1 MRLLSDIVESIRQ
14 VCRYEKTVR
23 VDTKALQSVMMIFVL
38 VMLLIDIENF
48 KLGKYIIGGVTLA
61 VAVMSIVLVIVLKY
75 IKNVYRICQAAV
87 VVFFILAVIIS
98 IEGTNDGFSLL
109 WFLLL
114 PVITLVLLGM
124 PFRAPVCIFFGL
136 YITVLFW
143 TPLNNMLIYNYTRDY
158 LFYYPIFYWG
168 FCLLVVAMDIFYK
181 LYQIRQ
187 ADNEKNL
194 EAEVLEAVEGTKK
207 LMIDAVTAISQMLDE
222 KDVYTQ
228 EHSKRA
234 AEYSKLIAKNLKAH
248 EFTDEEIS
256 LIYRSAFL
264 HDIGKIAVPDAVLNK
279 PAKLTDEE
287 YGIMKNHT
295 VWGGQILSG
304 LEFLPQADMGAVYH
318 HERYDGKG
326 YPYGIKGEELPWMV
340 RIISAAD
347 SLDAMNSNRCYRKHC
362 DKDYIIGEF
371 EKGAGTQFDKSVAE
385 TVITLIEEGRI
396 VI

>member
-23 VDTKALQSVMMIFVL
+23 VDTKALQSVMMIFAL

-98 IEGTNDGFSLL
+98 IVGANDGFALL

-124 PFRAPVCIFFGL
+124 PFGAPECIFFGL

-168 FCLLVVAMDIFYK
+168 FCLLVVVMDIFYK

-194 EAEVLEAVEGTKK
+194 ETEVLEAVEGTKK

-222 KDVYTQ
+222 KDGYTQ
-228 EHSKRA
+228 EHSKRV
-234 AEYSKLIAKNLKAH
+234 AEYSKLIARNLKAH